1 MENRLEGEDKVRML
15 EREMR
20 QHPSGGAGCPKC
32 GAQVRDPFGGRVV
45 MHDVPGCRVVRIE
58 TQGGQPG
65 A

>member
-20 QHPSGGAGCPKC
+20 QQLSGGAGCPRC
-32 GAQVRDPFGGRVV
+32 GVQVRDPFGGRLV
-45 MHDVPGCRVVRIE
+45 MHDVAGCRVVRTEVKI
-58 TQGGQPG
+58 QPE

>member
-20 QHPSGGAGCPKC
+20 QQPSGGGACPKC

-45 MHDVPGCRVVRIE
+45 VHDVPGCRVVKI
-58 TQGGQPG
+58 GFKG
-65 A
+65 

>member
-20 QHPSGGAGCPKC
+20 QQPSGGGACPKC

-45 MHDVPGCRVVRIE
+45 VHDVPGCRVVI
-58 TQGGQPG
+58 GGRVVMHEG
-65 A
+65 